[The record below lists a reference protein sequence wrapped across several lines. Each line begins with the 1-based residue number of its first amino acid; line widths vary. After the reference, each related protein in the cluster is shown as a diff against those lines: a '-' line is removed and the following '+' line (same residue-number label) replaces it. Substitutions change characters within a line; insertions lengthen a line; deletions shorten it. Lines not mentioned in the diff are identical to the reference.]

1 MLGEAD
7 ARRDSHNATVGDP
20 RGAIFGQN
28 VIIDEGLIGGV
39 ADPASNL
46 VMLNATMITEP
57 VPGSGDFVLQLTD
70 AINNQSGAAWFDV
83 PFDLRS
89 KKVVFEVDMFIWAG
103 SLPPAD
109 GISAVFQFFA
119 GANSATRTARIGGGG
134 GGLGTNNF
142 PSSYVSVA
150 WDTWDNEGNPD
161 IDPENSIWDA
171 AAFAGG
177 RTHSAHIEINQDL
190 NPGAEFSIATN
201 IDSTGLDV
209 PYMIDDA
216 VHPADRGPNDAIAIS
231 NAVGDIWGPSNIVL
245 PVARYTVTFESGF
258 ITVSLEEIVEIG
270 GEVFPPIYYDPNP
283 GPNFELPWN
292 NRSLADRTLILTAL
306 SEFPADANAILGFIA
321 STGGANEKHEVDNI
335 KVTTFDNPRE
345 LVDQPS
351 ALTDSGGVNAG
362 GGEVLGTSLGDFVA
376 DAAFG
381 TIIDVDTLSDPN
393 AIILTRSCPGFEE
406 GGSTG
411 DNGGAPIQNVD
422 ASLEEIFQTKRFS
435 GANVSY
441 TSCVSNGRYEV
452 KVLLSTDLPT
462 DRRRR

>member
-1 MLGEAD
+1 MRTTACWAKPTLAVI
-7 ARRDSHNATVGDP
+7 AITLLLATP
-20 RGAIFGQN
+20 GAIFGQN
-28 VIIDEGLIGGV
+28 VIIDEGLAGGV

-46 VMLNATMITEP
+46 VILNATMITEP

-351 ALTDSGGVNAG
+351 ALTDSGGVNAKSSAQASAISWPTPHSAPSS
-362 GGEVLGTSLGDFVA
+362 TS
-376 DAAFG
+376 
-381 TIIDVDTLSDPN
+381 TRCPIR
-393 AIILTRSCPGFEE
+393 TRS
-406 GGSTG
+406 S
-411 DNGGAPIQNVD
+411 
-422 ASLEEIFQTKRFS
+422 
-435 GANVSY
+435 
-441 TSCVSNGRYEV
+441 
-452 KVLLSTDLPT
+452 
-462 DRRRR
+462 